1 LSRTIILGLPDEA
14 GRLAMLR
21 LHSVRM
27 PTVGVRLEELARDTD
42 GLSPADLKALCQ
54 EAALA
59 AMARTS
65 DPGAGTAAAGQ
76 PAVTHEDFVQALGRL
91 RQS

>member
-1 LSRTIILGLPDEA
+1 
-14 GRLAMLR
+14 
-21 LHSVRM
+21 M

-42 GLSPADLKALCQ
+42 GLSPADLKGLTQ

-65 DPGAGTAAAGQ
+65 DQEGKSPAVSLEDFQEALRRVAGDRRLPAGT
-76 PAVTHEDFVQALGRL
+76 
-91 RQS
+91 S